1 MHDEEEARFSS
12 SQNVEDA
19 QIADGSHVS
28 TRGTKRVADAQL
40 EPELESLDVGESR
53 KRPLEH
59 DEGMLDNVG
68 VCVTDDCSIIHGI
81 MQLSEGFTGADMFF
95 EDQSLQSVVYQG
107 SSKSETVSFCGSSI
121 KVWKPDYAVDDSTS
135 NTLDGNLTFSGMLTE
150 VKNLD
155 RVCAGKPLRQSEAT
169 AKADEYGVR
178 IIPCRWV
185 TTEKVI
191 DGYHAENLNPS
202 WFKNPFYVNPR
213 TYT

>member
-1 MHDEEEARFSS
+1 MNGLINLGIHLVVRHVGSDVSGGVAQGSFGRGVKRPLERSGEASDDSYAPSIHDEEEARFSS

-40 EPELESLDVGESR
+40 EPEHESLDVGESR

-68 VCVTDDCSIIHGI
+68 VCVTDDSSRVHGI

-107 SSKSETVSFCGSSI
+107 SSKSETVSFCASSI
-121 KVWKPDYAVDDSTS
+121 KVWS
-135 NTLDGNLTFSGMLTE
+135 
-150 VKNLD
+150 
-155 RVCAGKPLRQSEAT
+155 
-169 AKADEYGVR
+169 
-178 IIPCRWV
+178 
-185 TTEKVI
+185 
-191 DGYHAENLNPS
+191 
-202 WFKNPFYVNPR
+202 
-213 TYT
+213 